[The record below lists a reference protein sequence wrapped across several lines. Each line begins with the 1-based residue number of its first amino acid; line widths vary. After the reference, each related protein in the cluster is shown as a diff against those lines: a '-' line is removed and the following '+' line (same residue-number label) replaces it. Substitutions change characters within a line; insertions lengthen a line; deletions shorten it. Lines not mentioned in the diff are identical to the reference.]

1 MTTRSHPVQRYKNK
15 AKWPISDISQWH
27 SILEASPVAMPKDF
41 IETWYMFI
49 YFKLDW
55 PNLRCMFCYFVI
67 CLHSE
72 KHLYVSFACY
82 RSKSCC
88 LVK

>member
-41 IETWYMFI
+41 IET
-49 YFKLDW
+49 
-55 PNLRCMFCYFVI
+55 
-67 CLHSE
+67 
-72 KHLYVSFACY
+72 
-82 RSKSCC
+82 
-88 LVK
+88 